1 MEIFVIIN
9 NFSRVFLDVFPHVKV
24 IDLDRQT
31 NFDPVGLGET
41 DNHFLMALFNAK
53 DHCLK
58 KAEGSVHNNLSYCTK
73 NHSVYDHSAII

>member
-1 MEIFVIIN
+1 MASVSFILCIRN
-9 NFSRVFLDVFPHVKV
+9 KKYRPGS
-24 IDLDRQT
+24 T